1 MNAGLLEIGVACP
14 NPRRRLIICLTTL
27 LLLTWCI
34 NNAHATA
41 VTRTDTNN
49 WFPNQAPA
57 SGDHVIVP
65 SIGTCTATDE
75 CAMTPINDVLCHYR
89 IRTRSGF
96 NGSFQNDFTVAHNGR
111 IPLNSSGIV
120 AAKCETT
127 QPVIFLNTATAR
139 GPPWSSNQS
148 LYLSDN
154 VLNRPASSHFSAA
167 PLLSECQ
174 FHDSSSGRN
183 TTRLLIQSSQLSGTG
198 GSLVAAISQS
208 NKTHPFTKRSNYE
221 IQM

>member
-1 MNAGLLEIGVACP
+1 MNACLLEIGIAYP
-14 NPRRRLIICLTTL
+14 NTRRRIIISLNTL

-34 NNAHATA
+34 DNAHATA

-49 WFPNQAPA
+49 WFSNQATA

-75 CAMTPINDVLCHYR
+75 CAMPPINDVLCHHR
-89 IRTRSGF
+89 IRIRSRF
-96 NGSFQNDFTVAHNGR
+96 DTNFQNDFTVAHNGH

-120 AAKCETT
+120 AAKCEAT

-139 GPPWSSNQS
+139 GPPWSDDQS

-154 VLNRPASSHFSAA
+154 ALDRPAPRFRPAS
-167 PLLSECQ
+167 LLSE
-174 FHDSSSGRN
+174 FHFLDSSSARKATN
-183 TTRLLIQSSQLSGTG
+183 PLIHSSL
-198 GSLVAAISQS
+198 GSRADALLVAAISHS
-208 NKTHPFTKRSNYE
+208 NTAQPFTPRSYYE
-221 IQM
+221 IQT